1 MESTMLDLMFHLPE
15 YSEDGVVKIT
25 ITKEF
30 VLRGKK
36 PLMRR
41 RRRSA

>member
-1 MESTMLDLMFHLPE
+1 
-15 YSEDGVVKIT
+15 VVKIT